1 MQTPGGH
8 LGLSLPQDLRT
19 IRGKAAASDHCLLMA
34 VAGVTQRWRKC
45 REKGYRVKKEQAKT
59 TI

>member
-1 MQTPGGH
+1 MQMPCGH

-34 VAGVTQRWRKC
+34 VAGVTQRWRKF
-45 REKGYRVKKEQAKT
+45 REKGYGVKKEQAKT
-59 TI
+59 TT